1 MLLRIFFLSHLFACI
16 WHFVGEISLNSYD
29 SYGINW
35 INTRGLTNVSV
46 WTKYIDSFYFVVI
59 TMNTVGFG
67 DIVATNTIER
77 IFSIFFVFIAC
88 GVFAY
93 TINSI

>member
-1 MLLRIFFLSHLFACI
+1 MNTVGFGDIVATNTFERIFSIFFVFIACG
-16 WHFVGEISLNSYD
+16 V
-29 SYGINW
+29 
-35 INTRGLTNVSV
+35 
-46 WTKYIDSFYFVVI
+46 FVVI

-67 DIVATNTIER
+67 DIVATNTFER